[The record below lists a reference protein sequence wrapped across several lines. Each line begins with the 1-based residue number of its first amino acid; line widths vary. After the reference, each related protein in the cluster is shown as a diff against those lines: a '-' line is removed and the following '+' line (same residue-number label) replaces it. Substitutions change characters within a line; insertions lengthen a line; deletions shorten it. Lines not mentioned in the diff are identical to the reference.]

1 MEGLG
6 SGRWRQPLLCS
17 NETND
22 GGPNA
27 IATSIHDA
35 APAVP
40 PPLTEPAHI
49 CLSHTY
55 AQLPA
60 SVAQPLICSHAT
72 RADAQ
77 ESARTCG
84 GANMLLCAR
93 SSDSWL
99 PSTSSLLAADAVSTQ
114 ARWWGA
120 ARCQPATSLACSSS
134 AAALVGASGLMEATS
149 VTSTAGL

>member
-1 MEGLG
+1 MPRSRPARALLAVAKHAVSC
-6 SGRWRQPLLCS
+6 SG
-17 NETND
+17 
-22 GGPNA
+22 
-27 IATSIHDA
+27 
-35 APAVP
+35 
-40 PPLTEPAHI
+40 
-49 CLSHTY
+49 
-55 AQLPA
+55 
-60 SVAQPLICSHAT
+60 
-72 RADAQ
+72 
-77 ESARTCG
+77 TCG